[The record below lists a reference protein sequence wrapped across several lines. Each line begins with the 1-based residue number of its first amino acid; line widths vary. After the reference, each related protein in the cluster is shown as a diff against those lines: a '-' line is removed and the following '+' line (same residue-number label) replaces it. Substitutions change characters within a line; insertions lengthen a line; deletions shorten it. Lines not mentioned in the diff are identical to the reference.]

1 MIFQLPAGTWQKK
14 TDFMAQSSEF
24 ITWWWIPYLVG
35 GLEHVFFFMTFD
47 SVGKLSVFPTDEL
60 THIFQRG
67 ILNHQRC
74 STSWMDPLN
83 SLTGRFLFISQLG
96 EILTFWLNH
105 YIMLY
110 IYIYIY
116 THIYIYTYVY
126 IHIYIYLYIYTVKE
140 TVSYW
145 VVWNTGRIFLSGHFV
160 TDTLRPHPTPVAD
173 CLWVGRPV

>member
-14 TDFMAQSSEF
+14 RISWLNLQNLSHDGESHIS
-24 ITWWWIPYLVG
+24 LV
-35 GLEHVFFFMTFD
+35 VWNMCFFFMTFD

-110 IYIYIY
+110 IYIY
-116 THIYIYTYVY
+116 THIYIHICIYTY
-126 IHIYIYLYIYTVKE
+126 IYIFIYIYTVKE

>member
-1 MIFQLPAGTWQKK
+1 
-14 TDFMAQSSEF
+14 
-24 ITWWWIPYLVG
+24 
-35 GLEHVFFFMTFD
+35 VFFFMTFD

-110 IYIYIY
+110 IYTY
-116 THIYIYTYVY
+116 THIYIHTYVY
-126 IHIYIYLYIYTVKE
+126 IHIYIYIFIFIQLKKPYHIGLFE
-140 TVSYW
+140 TLAVSFCQ
-145 VVWNTGRIFLSGHFV
+145 VILSQ
-160 TDTLRPHPTPVAD
+160 TLFGLTLLRSQTASGSGVQSNWRPGDSPCGTFRMVPSGNLMEFNGDSMVI
-173 CLWVGRPV
+173 

>member
-1 MIFQLPAGTWQKK
+1 MEWHACWPSHRQPPKTQHFRLVNYSHSELWGWFFNCQLVLGKKNGFHGSIFRIYHMMVNPISRWWFGTC
-14 TDFMAQSSEF
+14 
-24 ITWWWIPYLVG
+24 
-35 GLEHVFFFMTFD
+35 VFFFMTFD

-110 IYIYIY
+110 IY
-116 THIYIYTYVY
+116 TY
-126 IHIYIYLYIYTVKE
+126 IHIYIYICIYTYIYIYLYLY
-140 TVSYW
+140 S
-145 VVWNTGRIFLSGHFV
+145 
-160 TDTLRPHPTPVAD
+160 
-173 CLWVGRPV
+173 

>member
-1 MIFQLPAGTWQKK
+1 MFVFN
-14 TDFMAQSSEF
+14 DFPFSWEIVS
-24 ITWWWIPYLVG
+24 
-35 GLEHVFFFMTFD
+35 
-47 SVGKLSVFPTDEL
+47 FPNWRS
-60 THIFQRG
+60 HIFQRG

-83 SLTGRFLFISQLG
+83 REIFFLISQLG

-116 THIYIYTYVY
+116 ICIYI
-126 IHIYIYLYIYTVKE
+126 YIYTVKE
-140 TVSYW
+140 TVSCW

-173 CLWVGRPV
+173 CLWVGRPDWRPGDSPCGTFRMVPSGNLTGFNGDFMGFNGI